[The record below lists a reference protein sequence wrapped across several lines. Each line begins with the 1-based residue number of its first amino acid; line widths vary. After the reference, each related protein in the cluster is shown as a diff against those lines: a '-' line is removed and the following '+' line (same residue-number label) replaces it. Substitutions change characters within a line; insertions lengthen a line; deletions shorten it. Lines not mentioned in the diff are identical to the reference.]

1 MSISVLTNLYVFY
14 IFYVSSSASRKFERV
29 GMYNPKTHKL
39 TMERA
44 NVDVLG
50 NIKGFEIEFFF
61 FFDSCMT
68 PQHLMCTFFKI
79 KLVNTV
85 PQIYGPKN
93 ATVRTS

>member
-61 FFDSCMT
+61 FFDSCIST
-68 PQHLMCTFFKI
+68 SAPNVYLFQNKI
-79 KLVNTV
+79 SEHSPANIWAKKRN
-85 PQIYGPKN
+85 
-93 ATVRTS
+93 S